1 MFWKREERQPPS
13 EQSAVTRPVSL
24 ERDQAL
30 RALLDQV
37 VDAVVT
43 IDGSNHV
50 IYINPA
56 AERLWGWSSAE
67 VLGRNVSMLV
77 PREMQ
82 SRHDSFVDHHRRTG
96 ENKIVGTS
104 RSVQLER
111 RDGSV
116 IWVSL
121 SLSKV
126 ELPNGEQGYTAFV
139 RDVTAE
145 RNAQETINQTL
156 EQALDAV
163 VCIDE
168 RNNVT
173 LFNAA
178 AERLWGYARDEV
190 IGRNVKMLVPA
201 EMQSHHDGYVNRHRQ
216 TGQDRIVGTSREIQV
231 PRKDG
236 SWVWGSLSL
245 SRVKLS
251 NGHQVYTAF
260 IRNVDEEVRRREQ
273 FKLLSLVAD
282 ETDNSVIITDA
293 KKRIEFVNGGFERM
307 TGYTAAEVIGRKPG
321 DFLQGPLTDAS
332 TVERIRESLRSGVP
346 SYVEILNYHKDGMP
360 YWVSLAINPVRTEAG
375 TIDRYISI
383 QANVTETK
391 QASLKFDSKIRTISA
406 TNIIAEWT
414 IAGAPLAGVHV
425 MLSSILPDE
434 SIQRVAGGEAVRR
447 EVPFPDETGA
457 QRWLDAI
464 FSCQRRF
471 DGTAESILMCGADVS
486 ARRQAVQETEVAV
499 SEAVESSRR
508 IGQISATIQG
518 IAGQTNLLALNATIE
533 AARAGEAGRGFSVVA
548 QEVKALAG
556 RAREAAQQI
565 DTLVGETTRRIQT
578 LADTMQRLNGD
589 HEAP

>member
-1 MFWKREERQPPS
+1 MFWKREDRRHS
-13 EQSAVTRPVSL
+13 DEQSVAPAPGTPAVAP
-24 ERDQAL
+24 EL

-43 IDGSNHV
+43 IDGRNHV
-50 IYINPA
+50 VYMNPA

-77 PREMQ
+77 PRAMQ
-82 SRHDSFVDHHRRTG
+82 SRHDGFVDHHRRTG

-104 RSVQLER
+104 RAVQLER
-111 RDGSV
+111 RDGAV

-126 ELPNGEQGYTAFV
+126 ELPGGEHGYTAFV

-173 LFNAA
+173 FFNAA

-190 IGRNVKMLVPA
+190 IGHNVKMLVPA
-201 EMQSHHDGYVNRHRQ
+201 AMQGHHDGFVNRHRE
-216 TGQDRIVGTSREIQV
+216 TGQDRIVGTSREVRV

-236 SWVWGSLSL
+236 SSVWGSLSL
-245 SRVKLS
+245 SRIRLS
-251 NGHQVYTAF
+251 NGNQVYTAF
-260 IRNVDEEVRRREQ
+260 IRNVDAEVRQREQ

-293 KKRIEFVNGGFERM
+293 QRRIEYVNRGFERM
-307 TGYTAAEVIGRKPG
+307 TGYAAAEVIGRKPG
-321 DFLQGPLTDAS
+321 DFLQGPLTEAA
-332 TVERIRESLRSGVP
+332 TVERIRESLRDGVP
-346 SYVEILNYHKDGMP
+346 SYVEILNYHKDGSP
-360 YWVSLAINPVRTEAG
+360 YWVSLAINPVRNDAG
-375 TIDRYISI
+375 VIERYISI

-406 TNIIAEWT
+406 TNVIAEWT
-414 IAGAPLAGVHV
+414 MAGAPIDGASLP
-425 MLSSILPDE
+425 LSDILPADALR
-434 SIQRVAGGEAVRR
+434 RVSAGEAVRR
-447 EVPFPDETGA
+447 EVAFPDGTGA
-457 QRWLDAI
+457 RRWLDAI

-471 DGTAESILMCGADVS
+471 DGSAESILMCGVDVS
-486 ARRQAVQETEVAV
+486 VRREAVQETEVAV
-499 SEAVESSRR
+499 ADAVESSRR

-548 QEVKALAG
+548 QEVKGLAA
-556 RAREAAQQI
+556 RARDAAQEI
-565 DTLVGETTRRIQT
+565 DTLVGETTRRIEA
-578 LADTMQRLNGD
+578 LAGTMQRLNGQAG
-589 HEAP
+589 EG